1 MVSSDYRDAKQS
13 NFRET
18 RPDLSAR
25 TAALNAAAAAAAAT
39 SFRRVMAARAIRYPR
54 ASIRG
59 EKRHRHLPPN
69 DYYFPNKLTG
79 A

>member
-25 TAALNAAAAAAAAT
+25 TAALNAAAAAAT

-69 DYYFPNKLTG
+69 DYYFPNKL
-79 A
+79 ADA